1 MKSIKNVL
9 MRIVSVFAASGL
21 SVIGAGSLFGLEPI
35 KSALMAGLL
44 GVATVVESLARSFLN
59 DGKLTSSEINEAFA
73 KVDKKK
79 AQSKNAFF
87 KSRNVFLALV
97 AVVLF
102 GAPHCVELMARAK
115 NLTSASCSS

>member
-79 AQSKNAFF
+79 A
-87 KSRNVFLALV
+87 
-97 AVVLF
+97 
-102 GAPHCVELMARAK
+102 
-115 NLTSASCSS
+115 